1 MEAANCGRECTVDRL
16 VKYGNFSFNMSDEN
30 EKPVSLIDIGQKLVG
45 HSKEAEFTANRGLV
59 IELFPFI
66 FEASERMS
74 VRAIS
79 RFFEEE
85 QDIKLSYVTIG
96 KALNDPKQ
104 SWLSYFHSVEP
115 AAITIA
121 KWFRPASFKYLY
133 SSKSDFDTR
142 MNFEKEGLIGSAV
155 VRGAVS
161 LLRPDRAAAVKLLR
175 EKWFSIGQGT
185 RLKAKGFLEEHLMAL
200 EDKF

>member
-1 MEAANCGRECTVDRL
+1 METAKFGYEYSVDS
-16 VKYGNFSFNMSDEN
+16 VGKHGKFSFNMPDEN

-45 HSKEAEFTANRGLV
+45 HSKAADFTANRGLV
-59 IELFPFI
+59 TELFPFI

-74 VRAIS
+74 TRAIS

-104 SWLSYFHSVEP
+104 SWLSYFDSIEP

-133 SSKSDFDTR
+133 VSKSDFDTR
-142 MNFEKEGLIGSAV
+142 MNFEKEGMIGSAV
-155 VRGAVS
+155 ARGALA

-175 EKWFSIGQGT
+175 EKWIMIGLGT
-185 RLKAKGFLEEHLMAL
+185 RLKAKSYLEEHLMAL
-200 EDKF
+200 ADKF